1 MGELTPA
8 RDELLALACATRTD
22 WTERDVEAAVVRA
35 QLAGWTWA
43 RILTAVVLLAA
54 DPLGVPDELAPA
66 VRSGPPADPDN
77 VHRIVAAAKRDIQ
90 GRRPKE
96 VDT

>member
-1 MGELTPA
+1 MADLVPA
-8 RDELLALACATRTD
+8 RAELIALATAVRTD

-35 QLAGWTWA
+35 QLAGWPWA

-54 DPLGVPDELAPA
+54 DPHGVPDELAPA
-66 VRSGPPADPDN
+66 VRNGPPADPER
-77 VHRIVAAAKRDIQ
+77 VHGLVEATKAEIA